1 MKAVLR
7 SFAIASCL
15 FALGCSEKKK
25 IAQAQADV
33 DLLQHEL
40 DAKAPYTFGGTP
52 SWAECPDELVLSK
65 HVDPW
70 GRQYW
75 IEQQRLEGESMFVSY
90 RCVVAS
96 DGPDRLGVA
105 DDIRA
110 NVR

>member
-1 MKAVLR
+1 MRVLQR
-7 SFAIASCL
+7 SLAICTCL

-25 IAQAQADV
+25 IARAQADV
-33 DLLQHEL
+33 DLLQREL
-40 DAKAPYTFGGTP
+40 DAKAPYTVGSTP
-52 SWAECPDELVLSK
+52 AWAECPDEVILSK

-75 IEQQRLEGESMFVSY
+75 IEQQRMPSESMFVSY

-110 NVR
+110 K